1 MINLTKMIR
10 DGRQKGRDKHK
21 ADEIPKLGTLRV
33 GNSGIMSENGDVAG
47 ACHRKTMLRSM
58 GVEIDPPDEKK
69 LIMFE
74 LGYANEDVTMGLLSA
89 ALPEG
94 HTILREADIPID
106 WLTTNGMR
114 VTGRPDMVVCRQD
127 RELLVDSS
135 IEPLAAIGNVIV
147 YDGLKPLV
155 RMKNVP
161 VLGIELKTVHSI
173 WTAKKV
179 LFEGKPGLSNLAQAG
194 HYMWKL
200 GIPYKLIYK
209 CYSQLGQGMS
219 WVRSGKEYGRTTMPD
234 MFPAQGEPGSEYL
247 SYNEKGMPLQ
257 VDQFEVVYDLE
268 FDQHGRL
275 KYRRESTDELNE
287 GKWQY
292 SLVSRQDIERYYN
305 HVAELAQ
312 KKELG
317 GRPMTVD
324 AHGTRES
331 YNMCNEK
338 YCPLGAICDKYESK
352 GFEKWFSEVK
362 KLDNK

>member
-1 MINLTKMIR
+1 MNLTQLIR

-94 HTILREADIPID
+94 HIILREADIPID

-114 VTGRPDMVVCRQD
+114 VTGRPDMVVCRTVLDQGLESG
-127 RELLVDSS
+127 RIISLPGNPLLT
-135 IEPLAAIGNVIV
+135 
-147 YDGLKPLV
+147 
-155 RMKNVP
+155 P

-275 KYRRESTDELNE
+275 KYRRESADELNE

-338 YCPLGAICDKYESK
+338 YCPLGVICDKYESK